1 MTLSQ
6 TLKQTT
12 VNGYD
17 ITARMRTD
25 KYSAYAGYSITVS
38 KNDYAVEEI
47 AAART
52 TWNKRFNQLVKE
64 YGR

>member
-12 VNGYD
+12 TNGYD
-17 ITARMRTD
+17 ITARIRTD
-25 KYSAYAGYSITVS
+25 KHSLFTEYEITVS
-38 KNDYAVEEI
+38 KNDYAVEVI
-47 AAART
+47 PAART
-52 TWNKRFNQLVKE
+52 TWNKKYNNAVKE